1 MNVHEK
7 VPLHRGRQQEK
18 DQIKLDE
25 TPGSVVKAK
34 CNVKPTPRKIVCH
47 QTNVQSIEKGPSS
60 RNVKHD
66 DVPIKSLRS
75 NYANTSFEISLSEG
89 AASKPRKSP
98 PSNTQTIPYIEPIE
112 STSKTNLNKFVP
124 RAFAKKK
131 QQTMTFDDQPPP
143 FYDPDEMYEKN
154 DRHETR
160 VNFPLDQSYGGQYFD
175 VRSKSDSDYSLCTSH
190 ISSATY
196 TIDSGSTYTLR

>member
-1 MNVHEK
+1 MNIHEK
-7 VPLHRGRQQEK
+7 VPLQRARQQEK

-25 TPGSVVKAK
+25 TQISEAKAK

-47 QTNVQSIEKGPSS
+47 QTNIQSIEKGPIS
-60 RNVKHD
+60 RNVKQD

-75 NYANTSFEISLSEG
+75 NYANTSFEISLSED
-89 AASKPRKSP
+89 ASKKRKCP
-98 PSNTQTIPYIEPIE
+98 PTKTQTIPYIEPID
-112 STSKTNLNKFVP
+112 STSKTNFNKFVP
-124 RAFAKKK
+124 RAFAKTKK
-131 QQTMTFDDQPPP
+131 QTLPFDDQPPP
-143 FYDPDEMYEKN
+143 FYDRDEMYEKN

-160 VNFPLDQSYGGQYFD
+160 VNFPLDGSYGEQYFD